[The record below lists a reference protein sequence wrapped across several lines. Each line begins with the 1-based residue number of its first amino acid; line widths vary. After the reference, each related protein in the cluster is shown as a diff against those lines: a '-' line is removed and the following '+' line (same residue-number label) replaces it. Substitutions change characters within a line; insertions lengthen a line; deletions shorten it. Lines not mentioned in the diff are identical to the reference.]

1 VQFEDVAA
9 AKQTMRRRILDA
21 RAALPPDRVA
31 ADADR
36 LAERALAL
44 AELADAKTVAA
55 YYGVDGEP
63 GTRPLL
69 AALLDSGRRLLL
81 PVVTPDLDLDWG
93 VVTRLDALATAKM
106 GLQEPTGPRLGA
118 EAIGEADLVLCPGLA
133 VDVTGA
139 RLGRGA
145 GCYDRA
151 LQHVDA
157 DTPRA
162 ILIYD
167 HEVVESVPTD
177 HTDQPVSL
185 AVTPARVLRFG
196 RPPIRP
202 RVTTGRL
209 A

>member
-9 AKQTMRRRILDA
+9 AKQTMRRRILDV
-21 RAALPPDRVA
+21 REALPSDRVE
-31 ADADR
+31 ADADH
-36 LAERALAL
+36 LAAQVLSL
-44 AELADAKTVAA
+44 TELADAKTVAA
-55 YYGVDGEP
+55 YYAIDGEP

-69 AALLDSGRRLLL
+69 DALLKSGHRVLL
-81 PVVTPDLDLDWG
+81 PVVTPDLDLDWS
-93 VVTRLDALATAKM
+93 VVTNLDALETAKM
-106 GLQEPTGPRLGA
+106 GLQEPSGPRLGV

-151 LQHVDA
+151 LLHVDA

-162 ILIYD
+162 ILVYD
-167 HEVVESVPTD
+167 HEVVESVPTEGSD
-177 HTDQPVSL
+177 VPVGV
-185 AVTPARVLRFG
+185 AVTPTRVLRFG
-196 RPPIRP
+196 RRPIRP
-202 RVTTGRL
+202 RTGRL